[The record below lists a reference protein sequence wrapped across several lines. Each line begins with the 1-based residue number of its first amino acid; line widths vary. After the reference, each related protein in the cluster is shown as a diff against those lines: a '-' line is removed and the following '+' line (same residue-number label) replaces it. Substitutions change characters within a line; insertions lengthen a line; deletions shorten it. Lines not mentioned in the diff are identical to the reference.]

1 MPEGL
6 CQPQKGEGNGS
17 YVPTPPPHSS
27 TPVEKGKLLHLSE
40 PQFPCMQTK
49 VAKRTKGEGSSQ
61 KIYVGLGCSPVDE
74 CLPSTHKA
82 TLHLSTK

>member
-49 VAKRTKGEGSSQ
+49 VAKRIKGEGVQPENICRTGVQSS
-61 KIYVGLGCSPVDE
+61 G
-74 CLPSTHKA
+74 
-82 TLHLSTK
+82 